1 MDTPYNAATGRLEA
15 FDFPAVSA
23 TLAGFRAWRAE
34 RRKIAEIT
42 RELGTYSNSD
52 LADLGLK
59 RSDIPDVARGRLRR
73 A

>member
-1 MDTPYNAATGRLEA
+1 MDTPYNGATGRLEPFA
-15 FDFPAVSA
+15 FPTISA
-23 TLAGFRAWRAE
+23 TVAGLRAWRAE

-42 RELGTYSNSD
+42 RELDTYSNSD